1 MRVMESQQLRAVWEA
16 VEPYLAAE
24 RIELDDLELVG
35 RGRGRTLRV
44 VIDSE
49 TEKVDLDRIADVSRS
64 LSRLLDNLSE
74 EPSELDGPY
83 QLEVTSPGL
92 ERKLTRPRH
101 FQKSLGRE
109 VVVKTEAGTRRGV
122 LTGLGENEL
131 TLTTDQGSESVA
143 LSDVVSART
152 VFTLEK
158 PPKPGQKPRSS

>member
-35 RGRGRTLRV
+35 RGRSRTLRV

-64 LSRLLDNLSE
+64 LSRLLDNLEDS
-74 EPSELDGPY
+74 PELDGPY

-122 LTGLGENEL
+122 LTRSGEDEL
-131 TLTTDQGSESVA
+131 TVTTEQGPESIA
-143 LSDVVSART
+143 LSDIVSART
-152 VFTLEK
+152 VFNLEK